1 MTDKNDKSPVAMFMS
16 VDLAGSTAFK
26 SHAQGDGDSPEW
38 LEAFEAFFREV
49 PLIMMGQIA
58 AAFAMEDEVPNTGV
72 WKVIGDEIVFM
83 AYPKT
88 PRIAQ
93 LLLVA
98 FYRTVV
104 KFDNKVFERWPL
116 RIKGCC
122 WAAQLSKRNREI
134 EIPEMMGEGTDQ
146 VYVDF
151 LGPDVDTGFRL
162 AACGGRGQVIVSSNL
177 VHLLAGM
184 GDSDEVRFH
193 YIGKR
198 VLKGV
203 YSGRPYPLFLMS
215 MSDLMPE
222 TWQWEA
228 EQDLG
233 LLELRKNEPMP
244 SADILELLDRIQTYL
259 NRMCHAGIEKLEFW
273 EDSQIQRHA

>member
-1 MTDKNDKSPVAMFMS
+1 VTTSDKSRVALFMS

-26 SHAQGDGDSPEW
+26 SQAQGIGDSPEW

-58 AAFAMEDEVPNTGV
+58 ASFFDEDEVTHSGV
-72 WKVIGDEIVFM
+72 WKVIGDEIIFM
-83 AYPKT
+83 AHPKT
-88 PRIAQ
+88 PREA
-93 LLLVA
+93 LLLTIA
-98 FYRTVV
+98 FYHTVV
-104 KFDNKVFERWPL
+104 ISDRKIFERWPM
-116 RIKGCC
+116 RVKGCC
-122 WAAQLSKRNREI
+122 WAAQLGHRNREI
-134 EIPEMMGEGTDQ
+134 EIPEMIGEEIDQ

-162 AACGGRGQVIVSSNL
+162 AACGGRGQTIISSNL

-184 GDSDEVRFH
+184 EDCGGIQFH
-193 YIGKR
+193 YVGRK

-203 YSGRPYPLFLMS
+203 YNGRPYPLFLVS
-215 MSDLMPE
+215 MRDLMPE

-228 EQDLG
+228 EQDQG

-244 SADILELLDRIQTYL
+244 AAEALKLLNQIQNYL
-259 NRMCHAGIEKLEFW
+259 NRMCHTGIEKLEF
-273 EDSQIQRHA
+273 